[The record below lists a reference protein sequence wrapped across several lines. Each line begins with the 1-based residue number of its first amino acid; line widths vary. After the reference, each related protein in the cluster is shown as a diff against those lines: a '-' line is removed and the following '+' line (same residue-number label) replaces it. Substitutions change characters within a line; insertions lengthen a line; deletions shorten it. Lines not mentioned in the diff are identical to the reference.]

1 MEPFILRVVA
11 SLISMTVIV
20 CSHSNPSHGADKVDP
35 SAPNSSA
42 VIARGPLKIHPSNPR
57 YFTDGTGKAIY
68 LTGSHN
74 DANFM
79 DAGTTDPPPIFDF
92 SAHLTWLKRN
102 NHNFIRLWRWTEAPK
117 FKFDPKGQFYYVEP
131 HPWMRTG
138 PGTARDGKLRFD
150 LSQFNQSYFDRLRN
164 RAIEAGKHG
173 IYVSIMLFEGGAAL
187 YAEDFWA
194 YHPFHRPNNIN
205 DVEADQ
211 NGDGKGLEFYTLQD
225 PNITARQ
232 KSYVRKVIETVN
244 GLDNVLYEI
253 SNETNDDSTDWQYML
268 IRYIKEYESG
278 LSKQHPVGMTTQH
291 GYSITD
297 NSNLLNSPADWI
309 SPTSNKCDQ
318 FASDPPVLK
327 AGKVSL
333 LDSDHITPGG
343 SYVDVGWVWKSF
355 TRGHNPIFLDLIDRS
370 HPRPC
375 CEAHPCADCV
385 RVNMGYARKYANKID
400 LADMTPHNESCSSRY
415 CLANPGQEYL
425 VYVPA
430 PTGWRAWALWKS
442 LFHSKVKVDLTPAP
456 ASIKI
461 EWFNTATGETQTSEM
476 MTNESMQVFRSP
488 FTVDS
493 VLHLAAIR

>member
-1 MEPFILRVVA
+1 MDSSDGSASEASSVPGTNVA
-11 SLISMTVIV
+11 GGMLE
-20 CSHSNPSHGADKVDP
+20 
-35 SAPNSSA
+35 
-42 VIARGPLKIHPSNPR
+42 RGPLRVHPTNRR
-57 YFTDGTGKAIY
+57 YFTDDSGKAIY

-79 DAGTTDPPPIFDF
+79 DAGTTDPPPVFDF
-92 SAHLTWLKRN
+92 SAYLVWLQRH

-117 FKFDPKGQFYYVEP
+117 FKFGPKDQFYYVEP

-138 PGTARDGKLRFD
+138 PGTAYDGKLKFD
-150 LSQFNQSYFDRLRN
+150 LSQFNQAYFDRLRN
-164 RAIEAGKHG
+164 RAIEAGHHG
-173 IYVSIMLFEGGAAL
+173 IYVSVMLFEGGAAL

-194 YHPFHRPNNIN
+194 YHPFHHANNIN
-205 DVEADQ
+205 GIEADR

-225 PNITARQ
+225 PSITALQ

-244 GLDNVLYEI
+244 DLDNVLYEI

-278 LSKQHPVGMTTQH
+278 RLKEHPVGMTTQH
-291 GYSITD
+291 GNSITD

-309 SPTSNKCDQ
+309 SPTSNKCDK

-327 AGKVSL
+327 AGKISL

-375 CEAHPCADCV
+375 CEGHPCADCV
-385 RVNMGYARKYANKID
+385 RVNMGYALKYARKMD
-400 LADMTPHNESCSSRY
+400 LAAMTPHNELCSSQY
-415 CLANPGQEYL
+415 CLVNPGKEYL
-425 VYVPA
+425 VYVPSA
-430 PTGWRAWALWKS
+430 TGWRTWKLWGTFFKS
-442 LFHSKVKVDLTPAP
+442 EVVVDLTSVSAP
-456 ASIKI
+456 VKV
-461 EWFNTATGETQTSEM
+461 EWFNTATGETIAGGMATGRSRP
-476 MTNESMQVFRSP
+476 TFRSP
-488 FTVDS
+488 FSTDS
-493 VLHLAAIR
+493 VLYLATIQ